1 MIRVGTTVIFAAA
14 CAGLAASAAARDVT
28 IPKGTYLELTSA
40 SAFDSDQ
47 AHKGDRFAATVTRGL
62 WVDGQLAI
70 PAGATVD
77 GEIKSVR
84 SSREGAR
91 SAAMGVKFETLRV
104 GGQAYDIEGVLVS
117 LKADERKR
125 ILEQQGKL
133 VTGRH
138 VDVVLIGG
146 GTEADMKADTLVGIS
161 GADRDDLAD
170 EWAKSGLG
178 PASVHVRPGTTMTM
192 QLDKTVSVAAMN
204 GPRAAGDRSIFTGSD
219 TIKSL
224 QRALKGRNYYT
235 GEASGALDQATRDA
249 LARFQLDQ
257 GQVAT
262 GDADEATVQAL
273 GVTTAAMSR

>member
-47 AHKGDRFAATVTRGL
+47 ARKGDRFAATVTRGL

-91 SAAMGVKFETLRV
+91 SAALGVKFETLRV

-178 PASVHVRPGTTMTM
+178 PATVQVRPGTTMTM

-204 GPRAAGDRSIFTGSD
+204 GPRAAGDRRIFTGSD
-219 TIKSL
+219 TVKSL

-235 GEASGALDQATRDA
+235 GEAAAAWTRPRATPWPASSSTRARWRRGTPTRPPCRRSG
-249 LARFQLDQ
+249 
-257 GQVAT
+257 
-262 GDADEATVQAL
+262 
-273 GVTTAAMSR
+273 

>member
-84 SSREGAR
+84 SPRDGAR

-104 GGQAYDIEGVLVS
+104 GGQAYD
-117 LKADERKR
+117 
-125 ILEQQGKL
+125 
-133 VTGRH
+133 
-138 VDVVLIGG
+138 
-146 GTEADMKADTLVGIS
+146 
-161 GADRDDLAD
+161 
-170 EWAKSGLG
+170 
-178 PASVHVRPGTTMTM
+178 
-192 QLDKTVSVAAMN
+192 
-204 GPRAAGDRSIFTGSD
+204 
-219 TIKSL
+219 
-224 QRALKGRNYYT
+224 
-235 GEASGALDQATRDA
+235 
-249 LARFQLDQ
+249 
-257 GQVAT
+257 
-262 GDADEATVQAL
+262 
-273 GVTTAAMSR
+273 